1 MVSEIES
8 NLNNILM
15 TKLDDLSKESI
26 EYMEKVEKAKKESQ
40 NRFESFWGRK
50 KWIDMLVIFNL
61 ALTPIILILISYWIF
76 FKK

>member
-50 KWIDMLVIFNL
+50 KWIDVLVIFNL